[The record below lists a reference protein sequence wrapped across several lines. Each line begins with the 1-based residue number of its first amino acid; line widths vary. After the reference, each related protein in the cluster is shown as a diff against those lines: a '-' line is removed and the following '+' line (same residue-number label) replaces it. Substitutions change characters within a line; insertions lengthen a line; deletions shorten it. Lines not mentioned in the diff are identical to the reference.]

1 MPTPTWP
8 FNNTDL
14 HNIYDAIVAG
24 GGGGDTLAGQ
34 LLDGTVEPSNLA
46 GFYPEAIN
54 GSYNFLNT
62 ISSRTVNTN
71 DLLNGEADPS
81 NTATGFYPSYFENIN
96 NQIQAL
102 NGLFQGYGDPIA
114 PGGFYPDHVAQ
125 DTGSLL
131 KIEQHTDLSS
141 ATQTA
146 QTYFGDGFLVNNQS
160 ASGFSNPQAAAAAA
174 AAFMNAQTGTNLIVN
189 LTFTDHG
196 GVAGAAY
203 TLIFKTLI

>member
-71 DLLNGEADPS
+71 DLLNGEINPS
-81 NTATGFYPSYFENIN
+81 NTLGFYPSYFENIN
-96 NQIQAL
+96 NQIQGL
-102 NGLFQGYGDPIA
+102 NSLFNGYADPVA

-131 KIEQHTDLSS
+131 KIETHTDLSS
-141 ATQTA
+141 STQTA
-146 QTYFGDGFLVNNQS
+146 QTYFGDAYLVNNQS
-160 ASGFSNPQAAAAAA
+160 ASGFANPQAAAAAA
-174 AAFMNAQTGTNLIVN
+174 AAFMNAQTGTNVIVN

-196 GVAGAAY
+196 GVSGAAY